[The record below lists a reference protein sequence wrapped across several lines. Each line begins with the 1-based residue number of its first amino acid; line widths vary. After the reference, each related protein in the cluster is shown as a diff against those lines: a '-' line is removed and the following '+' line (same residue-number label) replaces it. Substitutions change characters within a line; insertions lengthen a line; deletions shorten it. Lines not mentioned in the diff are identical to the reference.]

1 VKILIA
7 DDDQIS
13 LKMVG
18 MMLRKM
24 GYEVIA
30 VGNGRDAL
38 DKLLN
43 PDGPRLALLDWMMPE
58 IDGPQVCRRLRAAS
72 EQQYVFVI
80 LLTSNDAREGLV
92 EGLDAGAD
100 EYLTKPCNYEE
111 LKARLLTGERIL
123 QLEDKLVAAREEMRY
138 KATHDALTSLWNREK
153 ILDSLDDA
161 LRHVESMA
169 VLMCDIDHF
178 KAIND
183 QHGHLVGDAVLR
195 ELASRLRGAVRAS
208 DFIGR
213 YGGEEFLVV
222 LNECDGTRL
231 PERAEEL
238 RKAISEINFHSG
250 TGEISFTISI
260 GAVAVGRQDFAQ
272 SVETILNLADAALY
286 QAKEEGRDRVVI
298 SKQLGALA
306 SPARVSCRV
315 PESQPYRPPTG
326 LEPAR

>member
-7 DDDQIS
+7 DDDEIS
-13 LKMVG
+13 LKMMG

-24 GYEVIA
+24 GYEVVA

-43 PDGPRLALLDWMMPE
+43 PNGPRLALLDWMMPE
-58 IDGPQVCRRLRAAS
+58 IDGPQVCRSLRAAF

-80 LLTSNDAREGLV
+80 LLTSRDRREDLV

-100 EYLTKPCNYEE
+100 EYLTKPCNSEE

-123 QLEDKLVAAREEMRY
+123 RLEDKLVAAREEMRF
-138 KATHDALTSLWNREK
+138 KATHDALTSLWNRGK
-153 ILDSLDDA
+153 ILEALDDA

-195 ELASRLRGAVRAS
+195 ELASRMRGAVRAN
-208 DFIGR
+208 DLVGR

-222 LNECDGTRL
+222 LNGCDASRL
-231 PERAEEL
+231 PERAEKL
-238 RKAISEINFHSG
+238 RKAISEGSFHSD

-260 GAVAVGRQDFAQ
+260 GAVAVGRKDSAIF
-272 SVETILNLADAALY
+272 VETILNLADAALY

-298 SKQLGALA
+298 SKRLA
-306 SPARVSCRV
+306 KNLVA
-315 PESQPYRPPTG
+315 
-326 LEPAR
+326 